1 MLRSNR
7 DLRAA
12 ASADAR
18 NFGLENAVPL
28 LPLTVAIALM
38 TFPCGSTVMD
48 MAMIPASLLLSY
60 SGYGN
65 EPTSPRPPR
74 LYPPYPPT
82 PVISPVEEF
91 PNGLPCVP
99 LPSSLSP
106 LLPSLETPFPKALL
120 T

>member
-48 MAMIPASLLLSY
+48 MALMLVCYAAYL
-60 SGYGN
+60 GYI
-65 EPTSPRPPR
+65 
-74 LYPPYPPT
+74 L
-82 PVISPVEEF
+82 
-91 PNGLPCVP
+91 
-99 LPSSLSP
+99 
-106 LLPSLETPFPKALL
+106 
-120 T
+120 

>member
-82 PVISPVEEF
+82 PVISPVEEL

-99 LPSSLSP
+99 LP
-106 LLPSLETPFPKALL
+106 
-120 T
+120 